1 MRNTDNI
8 VRVVAGLIQNEA
20 GDYLV
25 AQRSAQMSNAG
36 KWEFPGGKVEEGE
49 TDEAAIVRELR
60 EELGIVVHP
69 RSTIGTVLDTK
80 ARPQIRLIGIQCTIT
95 NGKAQ
100 PLEHAAIRWASPA
113 VLRTV
118 NLCRSDIALLKML

>member
-1 MRNTDNI
+1 M
-8 VRVVAGLIQNEA
+8 VAGLIQNEA

-69 RSTIGTVLDTK
+69 QHDRYCFGHQGQTTDTPH
-80 ARPQIRLIGIQCTIT
+80 RNTMHHHEREGPT
-95 NGKAQ
+95 
-100 PLEHAAIRWASPA
+100 P
-113 VLRTV
+113 RTRRNTMGLSGRV
-118 NLCRSDIALLKML
+118 TYR